1 MAEVARERG
10 VDPADL
16 ALDLLAAGGA
26 GLVSF
31 NMLES
36 DVATLMQQPWTM
48 TSSDGGLTEMGRGV
62 PHPRFYGTFPR
73 KIRKYVLEDGIIDLA
88 TAIRS
93 MTSLPASV
101 FRLEDRGVIRKGAI
115 ADLVVFDLDRLTD
128 RATYREPHQYAEGV
142 EYVLVNGRVAVAR
155 GEVAEELYGHVLTR
169 AP

>member
-1 MAEVARERG
+1 MADVARERG
-10 VDPADL
+10 IDPADL

-31 NMLES
+31 NMQES
-36 DVATLMQQPWTM
+36 DVVTLMQQPWTM
-48 TSSDGGLTEMGRGV
+48 TSSDGGLTAMGRGV

-73 KIRKYVLEDGIIDLA
+73 KIRKYVLEEGVVDLA
-88 TAIRS
+88 AAIRS

-101 FRLEDRGVIRKGAI
+101 FGIEDRGVLREGAV

-128 RATYREPHQYAEGV
+128 HATYHEPHQYAEGV
-142 EYVLVNGRVAVAR
+142 EYVLVNGGVAMAR
-155 GEVAEELYGHVLTR
+155 GEFAEALHGQVLTR